1 MAFYCMAR
9 FFLRHL
15 IDSSSL
21 SLSLCLIYN
30 RQINEAYFLTIR
42 ILDSDFTI
50 ILIGSIHRH
59 AGLLINNLQRFVV
72 LRVLRDCW
80 IRQRYEGRRDIG
92 RGIKPCSHQKML
104 SMTRGTPSTSLIG
117 LHVWFDVGWPKWK
130 RHPAPE
136 EDSNRKVNRNGGRW
150 WKDRMEVNKK
160 IIPFFLCSGSHP
172 NGIRPNNWS
181 PGQICPA
188 VMISRN
194 KVGSKIPLVCSRIL
208 SFVLPPT
215 LRLASS
221 FVDSFHFVLLPYREG
236 VVSRFTSQDRYVA
249 ES

>member
-1 MAFYCMAR
+1 MTKENQINKYCKSSSWPFDGFLLYGSIFLTSLNW
-9 FFLRHL
+9 FFLFF
-15 IDSSSL
+15 

-42 ILDSDFTI
+42 IPDSDFTI

-160 IIPFFLCSGSHP
+160 IIPFFVCVLD
-172 NGIRPNNWS
+172 R
-181 PGQICPA
+181 
-188 VMISRN
+188 
-194 KVGSKIPLVCSRIL
+194 IPM
-208 SFVLPPT
+208 
-215 LRLASS
+215 A
-221 FVDSFHFVLLPYREG
+221 
-236 VVSRFTSQDRYVA
+236 
-249 ES
+249 